1 MTLKI
6 SESHSV
12 WTSLESTVSDVRKG
26 ITKCRMLT
34 GTYLLELSKR
44 KFNMSTVSATCK
56 CCGIADEDLP
66 HMPLECSALISQ
78 RKLFY
83 PRIKTLTID
92 CIGLSQWKEK
102 FASRENLV
110 KLILDCTVYPEI
122 AEKKQCK
129 EIL

>member
-1 MTLKI
+1 
-6 SESHSV
+6 
-12 WTSLESTVSDVRKG
+12 
-26 ITKCRMLT
+26 
-34 GTYLLELSKR
+34 
-44 KFNMSTVSATCK
+44 MSTVNATCK
-56 CCGIADEDLP
+56 CCGRADEDLQ
-66 HMPLECSALISQ
+66 HMLLECSALISQ

-102 FASRENLV
+102 IASRGNLV

-129 EIL
+129 EILRLSTEMCHRLHLTRLNKLG